1 MPLPTSYAQL
11 PLPLP
16 YTQLPLP
23 FPTTPTTPTEDDPK
37 HINMY
42 KLSHRAANNLTRIS
56 QTYGYVHPNAL
67 KLRGLALFVTALSHL
82 QYDDTR
88 PSIISDQDLPLA
100 DAGEWPEW
108 DLDIPSNDRRSIG
121 MQLTTATHARFQA
134 IAIRHLIQTRASQ
147 LRYGPI
153 LATSGTTQRVLEAIG
168 LGWLTPAPATP
179 IPHLPPS
186 QRPNTWARDST
197 SPGAKPPTNRKYT
210 ELDF

>member
-1 MPLPTSYAQL
+1 MTTTSDTYQL
-11 PLPLP
+11 PL
-16 YTQLPLP
+16 
-23 FPTTPTTPTEDDPK
+23 FPSSTPSPTSDPK

-42 KLSHRAANNLTRIS
+42 KLSHRAANNLTRLA
-56 QTYGYVHPNAL
+56 QTYGYVHPNAI

-88 PSIISDQDLPLA
+88 PPTIRSHDDDLA
-100 DAGEWPEW
+100 TSGEWPEW
-108 DLDIPSNDRRSIG
+108 DLEIRSNDRRSIG
-121 MQLTTATHARFQA
+121 MQIPLSTHVRFQA

-147 LRYGPI
+147 YRYGPI
-153 LATSGTTQRVLEAIG
+153 TPSSGTTQRVLEAIG
-168 LGWLTPAPATP
+168 LGWLTPNPATP

-197 SPGAKPPTNRKYT
+197 SPGRNPKHKHT